1 VKFEGSLVLTTFHNT
16 RSLKTISD
24 CSQPGGNQHCVNP
37 EKGTKN
43 ESVRASSFLQ
53 ASSRR
58 SRDRQYYG
66 TKLCAQ
72 NRTTK
77 RKTRIFSF
85 PNSPKSRGNPK
96 LLLNCYQL
104 THQRLHK
111 GFSTIPHRHF
121 SRTWHCVHCR
131 IAVLLRN
138 LPNPPL
144 FPRPARLA
152 QSNQSQIIPQI
163 HQIANTSLIAA
174 SRPAG
179 NRLIG
184 RAFHHY

>member
-1 VKFEGSLVLTTFHNT
+1 MNQFELRAFCRRRLEDLATV
-16 RSLKTISD
+16 
-24 CSQPGGNQHCVNP
+24 P
-37 EKGTKN
+37 TK
-43 ESVRASSFLQ
+43 
-53 ASSRR
+53 
-58 SRDRQYYG
+58 

-77 RKTRIFSF
+77 RKTPIFSF

-131 IAVLLRN
+131 IADFLRN
-138 LPNPPL
+138 LPNSPL
-144 FPRPARLA
+144 FPRPTSPGQIR
-152 QSNQSQIIPQI
+152 QSEIIPQTY
-163 HQIANTSLIAA
+163 QIATISLIAA
-174 SRPAG
+174 SRPSG

-184 RAFHHY
+184 RAFHHG